1 MSTVSQEF
9 QKYIK
14 GHFFKVILIML
25 FVLLAGCAMLFEFAT
40 WDSPVLGNTFHI
52 VAGCLSIFLAV
63 TVLVFAIKVRYFQK
77 KRRRSRKPVFLKK
90 N

>member
-1 MSTVSQEF
+1 MSTVSNEI

-40 WDSPVLGNTFHI
+40 WDSPILGNTFHI
-52 VAGCLSIFLAV
+52 VGGCLFIITAIIILF
-63 TVLVFAIKVRYFQK
+63 FAIKVRYFKK

-90 N
+90 K